1 LDGILVI
8 NKPAGYTSHDCI
20 AILRGVTGIRKLG
33 HTGTLDPNATGVLPV
48 CAGKATKLIEYM
60 DDTSKTYVAGVRFGI
75 VTRTQDIWGEAFTVE
90 DAAKEGLCLS
100 AEKIPGTDGKGA
112 IEAALQSFL
121 GEIQQVPPAFS
132 AVFVDGR
139 RAYDI
144 ARSGGQPKLKART
157 INISSIKLQDYDAS
171 KAEGHIEVTCSRGTY
186 VRTICHDLGQLLG
199 CGASLSSLVRTEA
212 CGFKL
217 EDALD
222 LEQAR
227 QMPKEEVLARLL
239 PIGRALGQM
248 PRLELNSDA
257 ARRYL
262 NGMTLKT
269 DPSGYA
275 QKTPIAVFHEGELI
289 GISEFIKDSLR
300 PIKVFS

>member
-1 LDGILVI
+1 MDGILVI

-75 VTRTQDIWGEAFTVE
+75 VTRTQDIWGEELTAE

-100 AEKIPGTDGKGA
+100 AEKIPGADGKGA

-157 INISSIKLQDYDAS
+157 INISSIKLLDYDAS

-186 VRTICHDLGQLLG
+186 VRTICHDLGQQLG

-217 EDALD
+217 KDALD

-239 PIGRALGQM
+239 PIGCALGDM
-248 PRLELNSDA
+248 PRLELDNDA

-275 QKTPIAVFHEGELI
+275 QKTPIAVFHDGELI